1 MSRYKTSEAQRRA
14 SKKWDEENR
23 EYKRIRDYRSKGLKF
38 IKEYSEKGDLEEFE
52 YEIHQRKET
61 LKNNKQQNDWKLY
74 YIKKEKWNKLL
85 LF

>member
-38 IKEYSEKGDLEEFE
+38 IKEYSEIEDLKE
-52 YEIHQRKET
+52 YEDEIKQRKKE
-61 LKNNKQQNDWKLY
+61 LNNT
-74 YIKKEKWNKLL
+74 
-85 LF
+85 